1 MPIRRGIY
9 TLCVHTYTQ
18 ETTLVYQSITS
29 NVQKSASEAA
39 AAIGAS
45 SYRRNGGPQSGSRC
59 QSSSDGHEGQ

>member
-18 ETTLVYQSITS
+18 ETILGYQSITS

-39 AAIGAS
+39 AAAIGAS
-45 SYRRNGGPQSGSRC
+45 SRRNGGPQSGSRC
-59 QSSSDGHEGQ
+59 QSSSDGHEGH